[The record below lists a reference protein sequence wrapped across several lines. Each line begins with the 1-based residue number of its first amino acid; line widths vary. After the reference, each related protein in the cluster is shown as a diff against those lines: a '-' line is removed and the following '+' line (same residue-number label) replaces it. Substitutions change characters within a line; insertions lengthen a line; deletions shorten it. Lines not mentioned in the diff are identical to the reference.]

1 MSKHNEKK
9 ISQLSKQLSKQSHS
23 GDSEH
28 DRFVDQYRV
37 IREDILKL
45 RNDLTRGYDM
55 AKEAIDKKT
64 IISELMKLRS
74 SF

>member
-28 DRFVDQYRV
+28 GRFVDHYRV

-45 RNDLTRGYDM
+45 RNDLTHGYEM

-64 IISELMKLRS
+64 IVSELMKLRN